1 MTPSV
6 VPDPTPL
13 AIVGMAA
20 FFTAAV
26 RPVSPIIHSVQGVRR
41 CRTVSLPPEPLI
53 QARGQADPFDLFF

>member
-1 MTPSV
+1 
-6 VPDPTPL
+6 
-13 AIVGMAA
+13 MAA